1 MDEIWNKI
9 TGIISEFK
17 SDKFITEEK
26 LIQMQR
32 GLSYCH
38 FKLTEIN
45 INDGKIYS
53 KIMYEFKGSA
63 AAAKIKAE
71 FEVPELR
78 MTRKIL
84 FATSKVIDAVRSE
97 IAILRTEN

>member
-1 MDEIWNKI
+1 MDEIWDKI

-45 INDGKIYS
+45 INDGKVYS

-78 MTRKIL
+78 MTRKLLDTVKQNLIE
-84 FATSKVIDAVRSE
+84 IGSE
-97 IAILRTEN
+97 LKRK

>member
-45 INDGKIYS
+45 INDGKVYS

-78 MTRKIL
+78 MTRKLLDTVKQNLIE
-84 FATSKVIDAVRSE
+84 IGSE
-97 IAILRTEN
+97 LKRK